1 FPFLTLRTLRL
12 HILSLHDALPISAE
26 NAEPY
31 KKQIIASLQS
41 MLETMQDYVKGYR
54 FKADPVIK
62 ENIVTV
68 SVEVEGNGDFLPK
81 YAGNLD
87 IITAAAVKTGEMI
100 AESLLKGESVK

>member
-1 FPFLTLRTLRL
+1 
-12 HILSLHDALPISAE
+12 
-26 NAEPY
+26 
-31 KKQIIASLQS
+31 
-41 MLETMQDYVKGYR
+41 
-54 FKADPVIK
+54 
-62 ENIVTV
+62 V